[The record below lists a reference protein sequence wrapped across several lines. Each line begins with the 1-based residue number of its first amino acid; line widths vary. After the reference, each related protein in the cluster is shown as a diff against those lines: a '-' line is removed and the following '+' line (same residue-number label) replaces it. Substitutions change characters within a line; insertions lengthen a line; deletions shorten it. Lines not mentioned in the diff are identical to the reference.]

1 MTQRRDR
8 FPAFGLMLHDM
19 GNSYFSFKQF
29 TVSQA
34 RSAMRVG
41 TDGVLL
47 GAWCDLGFS
56 AEIMVAE
63 GAEQTPWRILDVGTG
78 TGVVALMAAQR
89 VQHAQ
94 VDAVEPDEGS
104 CLDAAQNFA
113 GSPWSGRLRLYR
125 TTLQEYVA
133 LVRGTVL
140 YDRIV
145 SHPPYFVD
153 SLQSPD
159 PGRNAGRHTVSLSY
173 GELIEGV
180 LALLAERGLFA
191 VILPVHEGAVFEQ
204 MALERGLHVVRKLQV
219 QTKPDVPAKRVLMEF
234 ARSQAPLRFA
244 TLVMETGRPQEYS
257 EAYRG
262 LTRDFYLKF

>member
-145 SHPPYFVD
+145 SNPPYFVD

-159 PGRNAGRHTVSLSY
+159 PGRNAGRHTV
-173 GELIEGV
+173 
-180 LALLAERGLFA
+180 AERGLFA

>member
-1 MTQRRDR
+1 
-8 FPAFGLMLHDM
+8 
-19 GNSYFSFKQF
+19 
-29 TVSQA
+29 
-34 RSAMRVG
+34 MRVG

-47 GAWCDLGFS
+47 GAWCDLCLT
-56 AEIMVAE
+56 EEKMVSE
-63 GAEQTPWRILDVGTG
+63 GDQQNPWRILDDGTG
-78 TGVVALMAAQR
+78 TGVIALMAAQR

-133 LVRGTVL
+133 LVRGTLL

-145 SHPPYFVD
+145 SNPPYFVD

>member
-78 TGVVALMAAQR
+78 TGVIALMAAQR

-104 CLDAAQNFA
+104 CQDAAQNFA
-113 GSPWSGRLRLYR
+113 GSPWSDRLRLYR
-125 TTLQEYVA
+125 TTLQ
-133 LVRGTVL
+133 
-140 YDRIV
+140 
-145 SHPPYFVD
+145 
-153 SLQSPD
+153 
-159 PGRNAGRHTVSLSY
+159 
-173 GELIEGV
+173 
-180 LALLAERGLFA
+180 
-191 VILPVHEGAVFEQ
+191 
-204 MALERGLHVVRKLQV
+204 
-219 QTKPDVPAKRVLMEF
+219 
-234 ARSQAPLRFA
+234 
-244 TLVMETGRPQEYS
+244 
-257 EAYRG
+257 
-262 LTRDFYLKF
+262 

>member
-56 AEIMVAE
+56 TEIMVAE

-78 TGVVALMAAQR
+78 TGVIALMAAQR

-104 CLDAAQNFA
+104 CQDAAQNFA

-133 LVRGTVL
+133 LVRGTLL

-145 SHPPYFVD
+145 SNRLILSIRSSRPIRAV
-153 SLQSPD
+153 
-159 PGRNAGRHTVSLSY
+159 AGRHTVSLSY

-219 QTKPDVPAKRVLMEF
+219 QTKPDVPTKRVLMEF
-234 ARSQAPLRFA
+234 ARCQAPLRFA

>member
-56 AEIMVAE
+56 TEIMVAE

-78 TGVVALMAAQR
+78 TGVIALMAAQR

-104 CLDAAQNFA
+104 CQDAAQNFA

-145 SHPPYFVD
+145 SNPPYFVD

-159 PGRNAGRHTVSLSY
+159 PGRNAGRHTVSLS
-173 GELIEGV
+173 
-180 LALLAERGLFA
+180 
-191 VILPVHEGAVFEQ
+191 
-204 MALERGLHVVRKLQV
+204 
-219 QTKPDVPAKRVLMEF
+219 
-234 ARSQAPLRFA
+234 
-244 TLVMETGRPQEYS
+244 
-257 EAYRG
+257 
-262 LTRDFYLKF
+262 

>member
-1 MTQRRDR
+1 
-8 FPAFGLMLHDM
+8 
-19 GNSYFSFKQF
+19 
-29 TVSQA
+29 
-34 RSAMRVG
+34 MRVG

-78 TGVVALMAAQR
+78 TGVIALMAAQR

-145 SHPPYFVD
+145 SNPPYFVD

-173 GELIEGV
+173 GELI
-180 LALLAERGLFA
+180 ALLAERGLFA

-219 QTKPDVPAKRVLMEF
+219 QTKPDVPTKRVLMEF
-234 ARSQAPLRFA
+234 ARCQAPLRFA

>member
-1 MTQRRDR
+1 MTPRRDR

-29 TVSQA
+29 TVS
-34 RSAMRVG
+34 RSFGHAVG

-56 AEIMVAE
+56 TEIMVAE

-78 TGVVALMAAQR
+78 TGVIALMAAQR

-104 CLDAAQNFA
+104 CQDAAQNFA

-133 LVRGTVL
+133 LVRGTLL
-140 YDRIV
+140 YDRIGH
-145 SHPPYFVD
+145 SNP
-153 SLQSPD
+153 
-159 PGRNAGRHTVSLSY
+159 
-173 GELIEGV
+173 
-180 LALLAERGLFA
+180 ALFCRFA
-191 VILPVHEGAVFEQ
+191 PV
-204 MALERGLHVVRKLQV
+204 
-219 QTKPDVPAKRVLMEF
+219 
-234 ARSQAPLRFA
+234 ARSGP
-244 TLVMETGRPQEYS
+244 
-257 EAYRG
+257 
-262 LTRDFYLKF
+262 

>member
-113 GSPWSGRLRLYR
+113 GSPWSGRSFTTGLSPTRLILSIR
-125 TTLQEYVA
+125 SSRPIRAVMP
-133 LVRGTVL
+133 VGT
-140 YDRIV
+140 
-145 SHPPYFVD
+145 PC
-153 SLQSPD
+153 
-159 PGRNAGRHTVSLSY
+159 
-173 GELIEGV
+173 
-180 LALLAERGLFA
+180 
-191 VILPVHEGAVFEQ
+191 
-204 MALERGLHVVRKLQV
+204 
-219 QTKPDVPAKRVLMEF
+219 
-234 ARSQAPLRFA
+234 RF
-244 TLVMETGRPQEYS
+244 LTGS
-257 EAYRG
+257 
-262 LTRDFYLKF
+262 

>member
-113 GSPWSGRLRLYR
+113 GSRPFAAVPHNLAGIRRFGSGYGPLRPDC
-125 TTLQEYVA
+125 LQPA
-133 LVRGTVL
+133 LFCR
-140 YDRIV
+140 
-145 SHPPYFVD
+145 
-153 SLQSPD
+153 
-159 PGRNAGRHTVSLSY
+159 
-173 GELIEGV
+173 
-180 LALLAERGLFA
+180 FA
-191 VILPVHEGAVFEQ
+191 PV
-204 MALERGLHVVRKLQV
+204 
-219 QTKPDVPAKRVLMEF
+219 
-234 ARSQAPLRFA
+234 ARSGP
-244 TLVMETGRPQEYS
+244 
-257 EAYRG
+257 
-262 LTRDFYLKF
+262 